1 MGGKAQP
8 YRLVAFEGPA
18 RTSTRFECIYC
29 PDSYIETDLVVEYVD
44 EMAAFCSCGARMID
58 SEAMAYRVAR
68 HLAHNGRVEWERK
81 TSAKAQR
88 QARGPLPSEDRV

>member
-1 MGGKAQP
+1 MEVGRV
-8 YRLVAFEGPA
+8 RLVAFEGPP

-58 SEAMAYRVAR
+58 SEAMAHRVAR
-68 HLAHNGRVEWERK
+68 HLAHNER
-81 TSAKAQR
+81 ARLA
-88 QARGPLPSEDRV
+88 ARGRRQVDKSD